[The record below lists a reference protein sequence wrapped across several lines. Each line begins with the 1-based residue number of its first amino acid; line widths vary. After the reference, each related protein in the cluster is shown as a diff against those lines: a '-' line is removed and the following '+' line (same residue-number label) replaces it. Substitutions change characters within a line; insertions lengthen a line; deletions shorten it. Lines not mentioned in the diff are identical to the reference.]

1 MCARGQGEVERRMGL
16 DGGTTATRS
25 DILRGAS
32 WALNTAE
39 ASRST
44 RGGCIGSNF
53 VHKGETVER
62 AVART
67 SAWSSC
73 ALTGAELSAA
83 RGVCA
88 CRLGRLY
95 DKQTIVEFI
104 LGKLGK
110 FTTKE
115 STFMVA
121 NVLGDEE
128 KSKATRH
135 LRSAKDFFDV
145 HPTQSKDGDGF
156 ECPIRG
162 VKATSG
168 VDFVAMRPCGCVLS
182 AAAVKA
188 VAGGRDAAT
197 AKTCPACDA
206 PSSSEH
212 PLPIN
217 SEDPDVLRA
226 LRAACEQIHE
236 VEALAEQE
244 ARKKRHKKHR
254 RDRATDEPQPK
265 RLSTTAAQS
274 SSSRE

>member
-1 MCARGQGEVERRMGL
+1 MGL

-44 RGGCIGSNF
+44 RGGAIGSAF
-53 VHKGETVER
+53 VHKGEVVER
-62 AVART
+62 EVART

-73 ALTGAELSAA
+73 ALTGNALSAD

-95 DKQTIVEFI
+95 DKQTIYEFI

-135 LRSAKDFFDV
+135 LKSAKDFFDV
-145 HPTQSKDGDGF
+145 TLTKSKDGDGF

-188 VAGGRDAAT
+188 VRGASAASE
-197 AKTCPACDA
+197 TCPACEA
-206 PSSSEH
+206 PSSLN

-217 SEDPDVLRA
+217 SEDLDVIRSLRA
-226 LRAACEQIHE
+226 ECEQVHE

-254 RDRATDEPQPK
+254 RDRAADEPEPK
-265 RLSTTAAQS
+265 RLSTSTTEARS
-274 SSSRE
+274 SSNDE